1 MSLGGTRLLCAV
13 ICCAAVATPL
23 LAHSDLDARLD
34 APPHG
39 GGFSYLYVDSNE
51 DRASGGHAAIR
62 IGDDVFH
69 FQYERGLMRL
79 DWDDWRDFELDYR
92 GFQNRTLHASRVAV
106 TADTEARLH
115 SAFRLRHLSRS
126 RQIEL
131 LDDAR
136 ADRDLVAALL
146 DPGRP
151 ALRLPGLGF
160 FESDPGAVGSKGSRA
175 IRGLR
180 DAIASDARTNSNES
194 WAPLPPMPR
203 MATMTRTTRMTR
215 IVDIESALAALPA
228 LAMDLAAED
237 FERDAFPRPR
247 YPFHA
252 RYADLVA
259 ARRALEVLAESAS
272 LRADALSSRAEVSG
286 DVRGSALTPHER
298 DRLEESAAA
307 LEAQLVELARG
318 TRPDWGPA
326 LLLGM
331 ARLAAMEASLRRGE
345 WLLLDVFGPES
356 ERLEIG
362 ERRRELLPA
371 LAAHAQADWRTAR
384 ERFIAAEGFDE
395 VAHTAL
401 EENLSR
407 WLELRR
413 ALAGASEIRIAR
425 DRQLPRRIGPLA
437 QPDVPFALK
446 RAGLSRLAAMEHS
459 LAIAESEAKAGLGY
473 RLITRN
479 CVSELFAL
487 VDDTMKKSLQEQGLP
502 AIPEAVVSESTRR
515 LGGYVSATF
524 LPGVI
529 PFVASHRVRKHWR
542 VTETRELLSLRRQS
556 ARELRE
562 AASTP
567 WVALRESNTLTSTLY
582 VPGEEDSFFVF
593 FTDDTVALRP
603 VLGALNLSAALAG
616 AGVGILRA
624 PFDRGRSLD
633 ASLRGA
639 LFSLPELAFQN
650 IRKGTSEWATRAS
663 MPQPLQDGNR
673 DTIARH

>member
-1 MSLGGTRLLCAV
+1 MRFFTALICGAV
-13 ICCAAVATPL
+13 VAMPL
-23 LAHSDLDARLD
+23 LAHSDPSDR
-34 APPHG
+34 PHDG
-39 GGFSYLYVDSNE
+39 SFSYLYIDSNE

-69 FQYERGLMRL
+69 FQYDRGLMRL

-92 GFQNRTLHASRVAV
+92 GFQNRTLHASRAAV
-106 TADTEARLH
+106 TSDTEARLH

-136 ADRDLVAALL
+136 ADRDLVEALL
-146 DPGRP
+146 DPGHP
-151 ALRLPGLGF
+151 TLRLPGLGF
-160 FESDPGAVGSKGSRA
+160 FDSDPQSERGEEGERGEGNEESSA
-175 IRGLR
+175 IRDLAE
-180 DAIASDARTNSNES
+180 AIARDVRVTSNES
-194 WAPLPPMPR
+194 RAPRASIARLKR
-203 MATMTRTTRMTR
+203 RT
-215 IVDIESALAALPA
+215 DIESALRALPVR
-228 LAMDLAAED
+228 AMDLAADD
-237 FERDAFPRPR
+237 FERDAFPAPR
-247 YPFHA
+247 YPFHE

-259 ARRALEVLAESAS
+259 ARRALEVLAGSAS
-272 LRADALSSRAEVSG
+272 LRADALSSRSDVPD
-286 DVRGSALTPHER
+286 DVRSSALTPRER
-298 DRLEESAAA
+298 IRLEESAAA
-307 LEAQLVELARG
+307 LSAQLVDLARG

-331 ARLAAMEASLRRGE
+331 ARLAAMEASLRHGE

-362 ERRRELLPA
+362 ERRRKLLPA
-371 LAAHAQADWRTAR
+371 LAARARADWQTAR
-384 ERFIAAEGFDE
+384 ERFIAADAFDE

-401 EENLSR
+401 EENSSR

-425 DRQLPRRIGPLA
+425 DRQLPRGIGVLA
-437 QPDVPFALK
+437 RPDVPIALEH
-446 RAGLSRLAAMEHS
+446 AGGSRLAAMEHT
-459 LAIAESEAKAGLGY
+459 LTVAEREAKAGLGY

-479 CVSELFAL
+479 CVSELFVL
-487 VDDTMKKSLQEQGLP
+487 VDDTMTQSLQERGLP
-502 AIPEAVVSESTRR
+502 ATQEAVVSESTRR
-515 LGGYVSATF
+515 LGGYVSAKF

-529 PFVASHRVRKHWR
+529 PFVASHRVRRHWR
-542 VTETRELLSLRRQS
+542 VTQTRELLSLRRQGV
-556 ARELRE
+556 REIRE
-562 AASTP
+562 EATTP
-567 WVALRESNTLTSTLY
+567 WAALRESNTLTSTLY
-582 VPGEEDSFFVF
+582 VAGEVDSFFVF

-603 VLGALNLSAALAG
+603 VLGAINLGAALAG
-616 AGVGILRA
+616 AGVGVLRA

-663 MPQPLQDGNR
+663 MAPPSGDAER
-673 DTIARH
+673 ATIARH